1 MQINTL
7 NILIVDDHAPI
18 IEGYKSILSYNLSEI
33 PLAIKEAN
41 DCESAYKII
50 VNSENPNFF
59 DIIFIDVTLPP
70 FIEKNIYSGEDL
82 VPVIRQNLP
91 DAKIVILTS
100 HTESLVLYR
109 IFDNCKPEGLLV
121 KSDFTADE
129 LLIAFEAIIK
139 GENYYSK
146 TIHKLDSEVNKNKK
160 ILDYYNQQIL
170 ILLSQGIKTK
180 NLHEHLH
187 LSVSAIDKRKSI
199 IKIFFGV
206 EKGTDEDIIREARKQ
221 GFI

>member
-1 MQINTL
+1 MQINPL
-7 NILIVDDHAPI
+7 HILIVDDHAPI

-33 PLAIKEAN
+33 PLVITEAN
-41 DCESAYKII
+41 DCESAYKTI
-50 VNSENPNFF
+50 VNRENTDFF
-59 DIIFIDVTLPP
+59 DIIFIDVTLPA
-70 FIEKNIYSGEDL
+70 FIEKDIHSGEDL

-91 DAKIVILTS
+91 NAKIVILTS

-109 IFDNCKPEGLLV
+109 IFENCKPNGLLV

-129 LLIAFEAIIK
+129 LLIAFEAIVK

-146 TIHKLDSEVNKNKK
+146 SIHKLDSELNKNKK

-187 LSVSAIDKRKSI
+187 LSVSAIDKRKST
-199 IKIFFGV
+199 IKFFFGI

>member
-1 MQINTL
+1 MQISPL

-33 PLAIKEAN
+33 PLVISEAN

-50 VNSENPNFF
+50 VGCSNSTPF
-59 DIIFIDVTLPP
+59 DIVFIDVTLPP
-70 FIEKNIYSGEDL
+70 FAEKELYSGEDL

-91 DAKIVILTS
+91 NAKIVILTS

-109 IFDNCKPEGLLV
+109 IFDNSKPNGLLV
-121 KSDFTADE
+121 KSDFTAEE
-129 LLIAFEAIIK
+129 LLTAFEAIVN

-146 TIHKLDSEVNKNKK
+146 TIHKLDKEVNKNKK
-160 ILDYYNQQIL
+160 ILDFYNQQIL
-170 ILLSQGIKTK
+170 LLLSQGIKTK
-180 NLHEHLH
+180 NLHDHLH
-187 LSVSAIDKRKSI
+187 LSVSAIDKRKVA
-199 IKIFFGV
+199 IKIFFGI
-206 EKGTDEDIIREARKQ
+206 EKGTDEDILREARKQ

>member
-1 MQINTL
+1 MQINPL
-7 NILIVDDHAPI
+7 HVLIVDDHAPI

-33 PLAIKEAN
+33 PLVITEAN

-50 VNSENPNFF
+50 VNSENPDFF

-70 FIEKNIYSGEDL
+70 FIEKNLHSGEDL
-82 VPVIRQNLP
+82 VPIIRQNLP

-109 IFDNCKPEGLLV
+109 IFENCKPNGLLV

-129 LLIAFEAIIK
+129 LLIAFEAIVK

-146 TIHKLDSEVNKNKK
+146 SIHKLDSELNKNKK

-187 LSVSAIDKRKSI
+187 LSVSAIDKRKST
-199 IKIFFGV
+199 IKFFFGI